1 MKFHRYASL
10 IGSAIFTAAAVALA
24 LVGDLAYAAPC
35 AVGSLVCLSSVPQ
48 FASGDSLPLGFR
60 LRGQAG
66 AVSLFAPPNWT
77 DVQKYQV
84 NVASSQEC
92 IYQPLYDTLIY
103 PAAGTNNL
111 QFFAQQQGQ
120 GGKTLAQTNMQQ
132 GGSLP
137 TPKYFLITDIQI
149 GFYPGILPQVN
160 AVLDTAT
167 SLNFVND
174 VWKPLQAGAG
184 YLILTVGSKQYL
196 QDAPLC
202 KFPPDHGFT
211 GTVALT
217 NGVNA
222 AVANTA
228 ADAIQYFRPAGD
240 IYRIVPILLIPN
252 QNFDVTL
259 YWPSLVTLPSGQPA
273 NIEVTLGGFQ
283 YRLSQ

>member
-1 MKFHRYASL
+1 M
-10 IGSAIFTAAAVALA
+10 AIT
-24 LVGDLAYAAPC
+24 
-35 AVGSLVCLSSVPQ
+35 
-48 FASGDSLPLGFR
+48 
-60 LRGQAG
+60 
-66 AVSLFAPPNWT
+66 LFNPPNWT

-92 IYQPLYDTLIY
+92 IYQPLYDTVAY
-103 PAAGTNNL
+103 PAAGAANL
-111 QFFAQQQGQ
+111 TFFQQPQGQ
-120 GGKTLAQTNMQQ
+120 GGKTLAQTNMQSA
-132 GGSLP
+132 GVLP

-149 GFYPGILPQVN
+149 GMYPGILPERTALADN
-160 AVLDTAT
+160 AT
-167 SLNFVND
+167 SNNFAND
-174 VWKPLQAGAG
+174 VWQPLKAGSG

-211 GTVALT
+211 GVVAMT
-217 NGVNA
+217 NGA
-222 AVANTA
+222 TA
-228 ADAIQYFRPAGD
+228 APSFGVIDYFRPAGD

-259 YWPSLVTLPSGQPA
+259 YWPTLVALPSGQPG